1 MSERDILDR
10 LFYFHDG
17 YRRSDLS
24 EGDEIALMIDADE
37 EIRSLRARLEKA
49 EAEREAAYLA
59 GFMDGAEGY
68 NGEYPFSDENPEDNA
83 LWVEMRNRALKSHT
97 PDQGDEA

>member
-24 EGDEIALMIDADE
+24 EGDAIALMIDADE
-37 EIRSLRARLEKA
+37 EIRVLRARLEKA
-49 EAEREAAYLA
+49 EAERDAARNDALEEAAMVATDL
-59 GFMDGAEGY
+59 FSTERRDTGY
-68 NGEYPFSDENPEDNA
+68 CAYYGNVQLNIRS
-83 LWVEMRNRALKSHT
+83 LKAPS
-97 PDQGDEA
+97 